1 MCRHPALLWPSAGC
15 PGSLWT
21 KTLVAHAVIAIHVQ
35 NEFAFAIP
43 AELIF
48 KCMDETHRI
57 ASLRLHCAY
66 EVAEATQLPEKCFVA
81 SSSHVCSCGYTTPS
95 WFEGDDLDR
104 LYERCA
110 PLYELLQQATPRNS
124 TSWGNRSSKHLLVH
138 VPTDMMSQFEGFQ
151 YWITMVVM
159 DSSGVHSE
167 SD

>member
-1 MCRHPALLWPSAGC
+1 MHTSRCWLGIQQTCRGPAASTSQAITAPALLRPSAGC
-15 PGSLWT
+15 IESLWT
-21 KTLVAHAVIAIHVQ
+21 KPLVARVVIAIHVQ

-48 KCMDETHRI
+48 KCMEETHRI

-95 WFEGDDLDR
+95 WFEGDDLDK

-110 PLYELLQQATPRNS
+110 PLYELLQQATLAIRRAGGTDRRNIYWC
-124 TSWGNRSSKHLLVH
+124 T
-138 VPTDMMSQFEGFQ
+138 FQ
-151 YWITMVVM
+151 RI
-159 DSSGVHSE
+159 
-167 SD
+167 